1 MTRQYIPY
9 LLKGPKRGP
18 FVKWYNTGLRPMTHE
33 QACTFNSKQTEPAS
47 WGIEE
52 VTAETAAEIIRQG
65 NERGETVHPCWT
77 AILLAHGVS
86 QSPELMNFLNA

>member
-18 FVKWYNTGLRPMTHE
+18 FVKWYNPGLRPMTIKE
-33 QACTFNSKQTEPAS
+33 AATFRSKQTEPAS

-52 VTAETAAEIIRQG
+52 ITPDTPSMLRAHAS
-65 NERGETVHPCWT
+65 
-77 AILLAHGVS
+77 AHGQRIDPVWLE
-86 QSPELMNFLNA
+86 SPEAIEA

>member
-9 LLKGPKRGP
+9 LVTGPDSRH
-18 FVKWYNTGLRPMTHE
+18 YNPGLRPMTHE

-52 VTAETAAEIIRQG
+52 VTPDTPAMLRAYASAHGQRIDPVWLENAETIEA
-65 NERGETVHPCWT
+65 
-77 AILLAHGVS
+77 
-86 QSPELMNFLNA
+86 